1 MTNQSRP
8 LFAVGEEVILVSV
21 QSPHCNGPAVVL
33 DVDNNYED
41 EVPGYLLTT
50 PCEKDD
56 EGIDMLWDQ
65 SALRKKSPPSSQS
78 FSELMNTLK
87 SPEKV

>member
-8 LFAVGEEVILVSV
+8 LFSVGEEVILVSV
-21 QSPHCNGPAVVL
+21 QRPHCNGPAVVL

-41 EVPGYLLTT
+41 GIPGYLLTT
-50 PCEKDD
+50 PGRKDD
-56 EGIDMLWDQ
+56 EGLDILWDQ
-65 SALRKKSPPSSQS
+65 SALRKKYPPSSQS

-87 SPEKV
+87 SSEKV